1 VKLIV
6 GLGNPGKRYEG
17 TRHNLGFAV
26 VDLLAQRWRIGMSR
40 EKFHAWF
47 GDGLWREQRVAL
59 LKPMTFMNN
68 SGQAVWAAVRF
79 HDARPED
86 LLVILDD
93 AAMPLGQLR
102 MRARGSGGGHN
113 GLQDVID
120 RVGSSEFPRLR
131 LGIDAPYGVSAGY
144 VLSRF
149 SEDEKPVADEMIQ
162 TAADAVECWFE
173 NGPVT
178 TMNRFNQ
185 RVDSE

>member
-26 VDLLAQRWRIGMSR
+26 VDRLSRRWRIDMSR

-47 GDGLWREQRVAL
+47 GDGRFGEERIVL
-59 LKPMTFMNN
+59 LKPTTFMNK
-68 SGQAVWAAVRF
+68 SGQAVWPAIRF
-79 HDARPED
+79 YDCQPAD

-113 GLQDVID
+113 GLQSVID
-120 RVGSSEFPRLR
+120 RVGSTEFPRLR
-131 LGIDAPYGVSAGY
+131 LGIDAPQRVSAGY

-149 SEDEKPVADEMIQ
+149 SESELPAVEEMME
-162 TAADAVECWFE
+162 TAVDAVKCWIE
-173 NGPVT
+173 NGPVA
-178 TMNRFNQ
+178 TMNRFNL
-185 RVDSE
+185 RVDRN